1 MNIAR
6 YGSTAMQKLQILS
19 KFICI
24 GVSWNDEDQD
34 KFGKQVKYFC
44 IMDSFHKMFQKSI
57 HCPENV
63 CN

>member
-1 MNIAR
+1 MD
-6 YGSTAMQKLQILS
+6 QLQCKNCKYWVNL
-19 KFICI
+19 FCI